1 MLLIDIH
8 ELDVVLAQAVALA
21 ALKHQVHN
29 VRCILRLQCQDVF
42 VLGASQHLHQRAEVD
57 AEGNVAV
64 TAEGGEGLGFEHHGD
79 EGDVR
84 VIHSLEGN
92 TGVIAVE
99 VAVLNQIFDGI
110 NDLELCFSLV

>member
-8 ELDVVLAQAVALA
+8 ELDVIFAQAVALA
-21 ALKHQVHN
+21 ALKHQVN
-29 VRCILRLQCQDVF
+29 NIRRILRLQRQDVF

-79 EGDVR
+79 KGDVR
-84 VIHSLEGN
+84 VVHSLQGDA
-92 TGVIAVE
+92 GVIAVE
-99 VAVLNQIFDGI
+99 VAVLN
-110 NDLELCFSLV
+110 